1 MPRKA
6 DAALESRIMDAAYRL
21 WSKKGEQGLTMRA
34 VAKAAKTTTTSM
46 YERFAD
52 KEKLLHGMRERTRQ
66 ALFQALRPSE
76 TIEEACRRAFDF
88 ISEHGTEYRLL
99 TTDWGVRLAKD
110 GPTPSY
116 DLLKTLLAKRLGG
129 DPEEHGQLALGIV
142 ALVHGT
148 ALLRP
153 PASDHEKLASEFREA
168 CLSACDALVHAAE
181 TTAPRSRR
189 SRAN

>member
-6 DAALESRIMDAAYRL
+6 DAGLEGRIMDAAYRL

-34 VAKAAKTTTTSM
+34 VARAAKTTTTSM

-52 KEKLLHGMRERTRQ
+52 KGKLLNGMRERARRE
-66 ALFQALRPSE
+66 LFEALRPSQS
-76 TIEEACRRAFDF
+76 IEEACRRAFDF
-88 ISEHGTEYRLL
+88 ISEHGAQYRLL

-116 DLLKTLLAKRLGG
+116 DLLKALLAKRLGG
-129 DPEEHGQLALGIV
+129 EPEDHKQLALGLV

-153 PASDHEKLASEFREA
+153 PASDHEKLAGDFRDA
-168 CLSACDALVHAAE
+168 CLNACDALVTAAAE
-181 TTAPRSRR
+181 KNGTPTPPRK
-189 SRAN
+189 